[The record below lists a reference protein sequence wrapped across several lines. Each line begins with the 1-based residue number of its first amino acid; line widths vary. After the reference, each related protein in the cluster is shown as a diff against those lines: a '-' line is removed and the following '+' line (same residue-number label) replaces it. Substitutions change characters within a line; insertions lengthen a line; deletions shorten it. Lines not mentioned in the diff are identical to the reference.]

1 MTMQN
6 GSAATAREHS
16 VYIPIVIGL
25 VALVAFLGFQG
36 IELLQARG
44 VLRAQH
50 EGQNNAMAAS
60 EKMRQQ
66 LLTIAGRTA
75 ELAQKGD
82 PDAKAVVDA
91 YAKRGLQFVPPPKS
105 PAGAVPAPKS

>member
-1 MTMQN
+1 MTTDRDF
-6 GSAATAREHS
+6 SSSTAEHS

-25 VALVAFLGFQG
+25 FALVALLAFQA
-36 IELLQARG
+36 IELWQARG
-44 VLRAQH
+44 TLTTQR
-50 EGQNNAMAAS
+50 ESQNPAIEAS

-66 LLTIAGRTA
+66 LATIASKTA

-91 YAKRGLQFVPPPKS
+91 YAKRGLKFLPPGQPKS
-105 PAGAVPAPKS
+105 

>member
-1 MTMQN
+1 MTTDSDFS
-6 GSAATAREHS
+6 SAARSEHS

-25 VALVAFLGFQG
+25 VALVALLGFQG
-36 IELLQARG
+36 VELWGVRG
-44 VLRAQH
+44 ALTTQR
-50 EGQNNAMAAS
+50 EGQNAAIEAS

-66 LLTIAGRTA
+66 LATIASKTA

-91 YAKRGLQFVPPPKS
+91 YAKRGLQFLPPK
-105 PAGAVPAPKS
+105 PKS